1 MKCCICGQKIVEGLG
16 NNPWPVKDEGECCD
30 LCNMT
35 VVLTKR
41 IEMLSSSKR
50 GKVNDRFQ

>member
-50 GKVNDRFQ
+50 GKVNDRF